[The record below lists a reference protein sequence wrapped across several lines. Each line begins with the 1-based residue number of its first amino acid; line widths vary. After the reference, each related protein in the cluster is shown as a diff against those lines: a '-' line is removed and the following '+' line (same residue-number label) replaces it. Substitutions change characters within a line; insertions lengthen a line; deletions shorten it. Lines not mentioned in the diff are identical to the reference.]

1 MRRCLRNAAVTAAAL
16 WVLYGLVL
24 LYDEA
29 LRDPRFLD
37 GWILCAGMAAQLLFH
52 VRKRLPTLRLGPA
65 TTWMQA
71 HTYIGYFVIAV
82 FAVHT
87 GFTLP
92 DSGFE
97 WALWSLF
104 VLVASSGVV
113 GSYLTWSIP
122 AKLEQNA
129 EELIFER
136 IPAFR
141 LDLAQDAHDLAMSS
155 VIQAGSLAI
164 SDLYAT
170 TLHAFFRR
178 PQNLVSHL
186 RSSRRPLQRICDEI
200 ESVERCLDEP
210 GKETLDAI
218 KDLVVAKDDL
228 DFQYAHLRAL
238 QTWLFIHIPATY
250 GLIVLSIL
258 HVVVIYAYS
267 SGVP

>member
-1 MRRCLRNAAVTAAAL
+1 MRRCLGNIALTACAL
-16 WVLYGLVL
+16 GAFWWLVG
-24 LYDEA
+24 LYDAA

-37 GWILCAGMAAQLLFH
+37 GWILCAGMAAQLVFH
-52 VRKRLPTLRLGPA
+52 IRKKLPVLSLGPA
-65 TTWMQA
+65 TTWMKA

-87 GFTLP
+87 SLSLP

-97 WALWSLF
+97 WSLWILF

-113 GSYLTWSIP
+113 GAYLSWSIP
-122 AKLEQNA
+122 AKLEKNA

-141 LDLAQDAHDLAMSS
+141 FELAREAHDLAINS
-155 VIQAGSLAI
+155 VSQAGSLAI
-164 SDLYAT
+164 SDLYAN
-170 TLHAFFRR
+170 TLHAFFQH
-178 PQNLVSHL
+178 PQNLLSHL

-200 ESVERCLDEP
+200 ESLERYVDEP
-210 GKETLDAI
+210 SKETLDAI

-228 DFQYAHLRAL
+228 DFQYAHLRVL
-238 QTWLFIHIPATY
+238 QAWLFLHIPATY
-250 GLIVLSIL
+250 GLVVLSTL